1 MTNKEEDNNEEYE
14 NTNQNKNNSKKKDGK
29 NFLENDKNIEALQL
43 SIHRISKKIEE
54 DKINLRI
61 LQERH
66 TKKQSEY
73 NQLAGKPIIKTRE
86 QKMEEMKEKMEK
98 LKNHHQ
104 VFDPNYGKKEIN
116 LQPDEETKMIQKNTD
131 KCKVE
136 LDNLIDNINKQV
148 LNNAK
153 LSREIEEIRKEK
165 YRINEKLE
173 KIEEQN
179 KKIEEDL
186 EIIKN
191 RNNKIYNKIQFKE
204 LNKVKEKGKTIE
216 TQFLDQRDTLENKYH
231 KVIEANIKREK
242 EHKSDLRKIRLKNAI
257 FADKAR
263 KKGLNHSMTTIGIK
277 IEDQD
282 EIHDRMPILDLLID
296 KWKFI
301 TKYKRNM
308 LDKYIKYANEIRI
321 TFDKLLLYLGIEKL
335 DKLPEIFT
343 KNEQQMS
350 GIESYL
356 SSISTEVDNLNEQKS
371 LLEKQIIILAQT
383 KENEKEE
390 KINVIEERKS
400 KIQLLQ
406 KNNDELVENINRK
419 KQIFKELEQPT
430 FDFLRKMQKTYLT
443 DFVVSKNNV
452 EDNSKLNEN
461 NVINFLGTV
470 YCYCQLIR
478 DFDEN
483 VKYNNEINK
492 LQENSDINKTID
504 ILKKDM
510 RIKLSKI
517 NYNNCVND
525 NIHTSINNVVKH
537 GNDFDETIRRLANV
551 IVDQV
556 NNTGEYSL
564 NNISSMNTNNLSS

>member
-371 LLEKQIIILAQT
+371 LLEKQIITSTQT

-390 KINVIEERKS
+390 KINIIEERKS

-406 KNNDELVENINRK
+406 KKMMNWWKILIEKNK
-419 KQIFKELEQPT
+419 
-430 FDFLRKMQKTYLT
+430 FL
-443 DFVVSKNNV
+443 KN
-452 EDNSKLNEN
+452 
-461 NVINFLGTV
+461 
-470 YCYCQLIR
+470 
-478 DFDEN
+478 
-483 VKYNNEINK
+483 
-492 LQENSDINKTID
+492 
-504 ILKKDM
+504 
-510 RIKLSKI
+510 
-517 NYNNCVND
+517 
-525 NIHTSINNVVKH
+525 
-537 GNDFDETIRRLANV
+537 
-551 IVDQV
+551 
-556 NNTGEYSL
+556 
-564 NNISSMNTNNLSS
+564 

>member
-136 LDNLIDNINKQV
+136 LDNLIDNINNEF

-165 YRINEKLE
+165 YRINEKIE

-371 LLEKQIIILAQT
+371 LLEKQIIILTQT